1 MTLDTSVPV
10 DYTLDRPDSVSDSR
24 TFFLDPAA
32 IQTLHHFHVVLTGLP
47 SGVTYTPGSISI
59 NFGTGQTT
67 APYTIATSP
76 TAAVG
81 VHTFTAEY
89 QFHNVSHVLLATHT
103 LTFTIE
109 VLP

>member
-1 MTLDTSVPV
+1 MSEASTNDDFLRGPPEIERFADVTEPRFYV
-10 DYTLDRPDSVSDSR
+10 DAPED
-24 TFFLDPAA
+24 
-32 IQTLHHFHVVLTGLP
+32 FHVVLTGLP

-67 APYTIATSP
+67 APYTIATNA